1 MKIDFKNKNLVFSF
15 ICIIFMAILLI
26 MPTGFEKQMYVNAE
40 SVKAKVLATNESTVY
55 NNGLLKQGSQVCEVE
70 LLNGSFKGEVV
81 EAVNFLTGK
90 LEFDKMFQVGD
101 RALVLVEKSNE
112 GELVFVNM
120 LDHYRVNVEWFIILV
135 FMIAL
140 LVFSGTTGIRTIIS
154 FIFSLLAIWK
164 VLIPMLLK
172 GYQPMIVGLIIGLTM
187 ATVTLILVGGFT
199 KKAYCAIGG
208 TVVASLL
215 TCLMA
220 MGFGVLF
227 KVDGTVMAWS
237 ESLLYAGFE
246 GLNLTQIYQAA
257 IYLSCSGAI
266 VDLAMDLAA
275 ALEEVVEKKPDLSSK
290 EIWLSGMKIGRS
302 VVGSQ
307 VTTLL
312 LAYMGSFIG
321 VMMVYMAQGTP
332 MISILNSKSIA
343 SEILHTFV
351 GCIGLVIVSP
361 ITTTICSYVYKKKED
376 CAIITFNE

>member
-1 MKIDFKNKNLVFSF
+1 MLNTMKATLKNRNLIFSL
-15 ICIIFMAILLI
+15 ICILLMGILLI
-26 MPTGFEKQMYVNAE
+26 IPTGFEKQIYINAE
-40 SVKAKVLATNESTVY
+40 SVRAKVLETNESTVY
-55 NNGLLKQGSQVCEVE
+55 SNGLLRQGSQVCEVE
-70 LLNGSFKGEVV
+70 LLNGTFKGEVV

-101 RALVLVEKSNE
+101 TALVLVEKSTQ

-120 LDHYRVNVEWFIILV
+120 IDHYRINVEWLIIIV
-135 FMIAL
+135 FMGAL
-140 LVFSGTTGIRTIIS
+140 LLFSGTTGIRTIIS
-154 FIFSLLAIWK
+154 FIFSLLCIWK

-172 GYQPMIVGLIIGLTM
+172 GYQPMIVGLVIGLTM

-199 KKAYCAIGG
+199 KKAYCAILG
-208 TVVASLL
+208 TVIASLL

-266 VDLAMDLAA
+266 VDLAMDLSA
-275 ALEEVVEKKPDLSSK
+275 ALEEVVEKKPDISGK
-290 EIWLSGMKIGRS
+290 EIWLSGMKIGKS

-321 VMMVYMAQGTP
+321 VMMVYMVQGTP
-332 MISILNSKSIA
+332 MFSILNSKSIA

-361 ITTTICSYVYKKKED
+361 ITTTSCSYVYKKK
-376 CAIITFNE
+376 

>member
-1 MKIDFKNKNLVFSF
+1 
-15 ICIIFMAILLI
+15 
-26 MPTGFEKQMYVNAE
+26 
-40 SVKAKVLATNESTVY
+40 
-55 NNGLLKQGSQVCEVE
+55 
-70 LLNGSFKGEVV
+70 
-81 EAVNFLTGK
+81 
-90 LEFDKMFQVGD
+90 
-101 RALVLVEKSNE
+101 
-112 GELVFVNM
+112 
-120 LDHYRVNVEWFIILV
+120 
-135 FMIAL
+135 
-140 LVFSGTTGIRTIIS
+140 
-154 FIFSLLAIWK
+154 
-164 VLIPMLLK
+164 MLLK

-275 ALEEVVEKKPDLSSK
+275 ALEEVVEKKPDLSGK

>member
-1 MKIDFKNKNLVFSF
+1 
-15 ICIIFMAILLI
+15 MAILLI

-90 LEFDKMFQVGD
+90 LEFDKIFQVGD

-120 LDHYRVNVEWFIILV
+120 LDHYRVNVEWFIIIV

-275 ALEEVVEKKPDLSSK
+275 ALEEVVEKKPDLSGK

>member
-154 FIFSLLAIWK
+154 FIFSVLAIWK

-246 GLNLTQIYQAA
+246 GLNLTHIYQAA

>member
-1 MKIDFKNKNLVFSF
+1 MKVDFKNKNLVFSF

-154 FIFSLLAIWK
+154 FIFSLLAI
-164 VLIPMLLK
+164 
-172 GYQPMIVGLIIGLTM
+172 
-187 ATVTLILVGGFT
+187 
-199 KKAYCAIGG
+199 
-208 TVVASLL
+208 
-215 TCLMA
+215 
-220 MGFGVLF
+220 
-227 KVDGTVMAWS
+227 
-237 ESLLYAGFE
+237 
-246 GLNLTQIYQAA
+246 
-257 IYLSCSGAI
+257 
-266 VDLAMDLAA
+266 
-275 ALEEVVEKKPDLSSK
+275 
-290 EIWLSGMKIGRS
+290 
-302 VVGSQ
+302 
-307 VTTLL
+307 
-312 LAYMGSFIG
+312 
-321 VMMVYMAQGTP
+321 
-332 MISILNSKSIA
+332 
-343 SEILHTFV
+343 
-351 GCIGLVIVSP
+351 
-361 ITTTICSYVYKKKED
+361 
-376 CAIITFNE
+376 

>member
-1 MKIDFKNKNLVFSF
+1 MRIDFKNKNLIFSL
-15 ICIIFMAILLI
+15 ICIIFMGILLI
-26 MPTGFEKQMYVNAE
+26 IPTGFEKQIYVNAE
-40 SVKAKVLATNESTVY
+40 SVKAKVLETNESTVY
-55 NNGLLKQGSQVCEVE
+55 NNGLLRQGSQVCEVE
-70 LLNGSFKGEVV
+70 LLDGTFKGEKV
-81 EAVNFLTGK
+81 EAVNFLTGQ

-101 RALVLVEKSNE
+101 MALVLVEKNTQ

-120 LDHYRVNVEWFIILV
+120 LDHYRINVEWFIIIV
-135 FMIAL
+135 FMGAL
-140 LVFSGTTGIRTIIS
+140 LVFSGTTGMRTIIS
-154 FIFSLLAIWK
+154 FVFSLLAIWE

-172 GYQPMIVGLIIGLTM
+172 GYQPIIVGLIIGLTM

-246 GLNLTQIYQAA
+246 NLNLTQIYQAA

-275 ALEEVVEKKPDLSSK
+275 ALEEVVEKKPDISSK
-290 EIWLSGMKIGRS
+290 EIWVSGMKIGKS

-361 ITTTICSYVYKKKED
+361 ITTTICSYVYKKRQECD
-376 CAIITFNE
+376 IMISE